1 MDGRPRSALSRLPV
15 KNMRHQWGEQLR
27 WYEGRAPGME
37 DVKGAPMVGTSP
49 CKEGMAPSMEMAM
62 VELLRWV
69 KLLWS
74 VVGRVGVG

>member
-1 MDGRPRSALSRLPV
+1 
-15 KNMRHQWGEQLR
+15 
-27 WYEGRAPGME
+27 ME

-49 CKEGMAPSMEMAM
+49 CKEGMAPSMEMGM